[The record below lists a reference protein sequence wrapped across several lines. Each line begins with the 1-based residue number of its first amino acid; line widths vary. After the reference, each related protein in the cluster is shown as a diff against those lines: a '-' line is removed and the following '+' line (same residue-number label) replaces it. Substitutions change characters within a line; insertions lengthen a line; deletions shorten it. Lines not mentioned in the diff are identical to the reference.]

1 MLYILIVI
9 AKVDLEKFICSL
21 LGINYDRMK
30 LLIEY
35 ALKEQ
40 VLCIKMEA
48 EMRLK
53 REEVGDVQEYRC
65 RAWGICR
72 HSWQYLRAMCGA
84 GGAVAYGY

>member
-53 REEVGDVQEYRC
+53 REEVGDVQE
-65 RAWGICR
+65 
-72 HSWQYLRAMCGA
+72 
-84 GGAVAYGY
+84 

>member
-35 ALKEQ
+35 ALTYIIIRDRPNNDFKDFAINVIANLISNNTNE
-40 VLCIKMEA
+40 
-48 EMRLK
+48 LK
-53 REEVGDVQEYRC
+53 
-65 RAWGICR
+65 
-72 HSWQYLRAMCGA
+72 
-84 GGAVAYGY
+84 